1 MNSVRTIMMGVCAA
15 VAVCIPAGFLQA
27 EVIRS
32 FTSDITLRSDGTFT
46 VTETIEYDFDDAKRH
61 GIFRYLPTTHP
72 QESERLLYTRYIDID
87 VSEVLMN
94 GAPVPYVTD
103 NGGGEIEVKIGDP
116 DRTISGLHTYTIRY
130 QVAGGLSYYENEPPE
145 LYWNVTGTGWE
156 VPIEAA
162 AARVHA
168 DENLRGADASC
179 YWGREGAIA
188 SCVLATSTDGVATF
202 SATDLAPG
210 EGLTIAQEL
219 DPDLVAPL
227 VLERL
232 SLLLPWLVLAG
243 VWLMGLIIFAVR
255 HVRRYHTG
263 RTIIAQYEAYFEVK
277 PMYTGLLVDGRLDA
291 QDITAG
297 IVYLAEQGFFRIKKI
312 ERKTFFFF
320 EVDDYEVTLRRPYT
334 ELATSFQEE
343 IFKLLFVEDAPVGAS
358 ITLHDLSTN
367 TTKQTE
373 NQKTLQ
379 RLKKAANEDLI
390 ERGFFEHTVRELL
403 TIGGVMIG
411 VLLLLVTASLALGA
425 APETVL
431 LPALFIA
438 VGTIV
443 ALGISYRRRTRKG
456 YEALD
461 HLKGFKLFLSVTDT
475 ERFAFHNA
483 PQKSPEQ
490 FMEYLPYAI
499 AFGVEKEW
507 AKVFDDITIPNP
519 DWYEGDGGAFS
530 AIYLTNSLSAFGA
543 TFTTSAGTSP
553 SSGGGSVGGGAGGG
567 GGGSW

>member
-15 VAVCIPAGFLQA
+15 VAVCIPAGFAQA

-46 VTETIEYDFDDAKRH
+46 VTETIEYDFEDAKRH
-61 GIFRYLPTTHP
+61 GIFRNLPTTHP
-72 QESERLLYTRYIDID
+72 QESERLLYTRYTDID
-87 VSEVLMN
+87 VAEVLMN

-103 NGGGEIEVKIGDP
+103 SGGGEIEVKIGDA
-116 DRTISGLHTYTIRY
+116 DRTITGLHTYTIRY
-130 QVAGGLSYYENEPPE
+130 QVAGGLSYYENESPE

-168 DENLRGADASC
+168 DENLRGVDASC
-179 YWGREGAIA
+179 YRGREGANE
-188 SCVLATSTDGVATF
+188 SCVLATSTDGVAMF

-219 DPDLVAPL
+219 DPDLVVPL

-243 VWLMGLIIFAVR
+243 VWLIGLIIFVVR
-255 HVRRYHTG
+255 HLRRHRTG
-263 RTIIAQYEAYFEVK
+263 RTIIAQYEPYPEVK
-277 PMYTGLLVDGRLDA
+277 PMYTGLLLDDRLDA
-291 QDITAG
+291 HDITAG
-297 IVYLAEQGFFRIKKI
+297 IIYLAEQGFFTIKKI
-312 ERKTFFFF
+312 DRKAYFFFS
-320 EVDDYEVTLRRPYT
+320 VDDYEVTLRRPYA
-334 ELATSFQEE
+334 ELATQFQEE
-343 IFKLLFVEDAPVGAS
+343 IFKLLFAEDAPVGAS

-390 ERGFFEHTVRELL
+390 ERGFFEHTVRKVLS
-403 TIGGVMIG
+403 IGGVMIG
-411 VLLLLVTASLALGA
+411 VLLLLIAASLALGA

-456 YEALD
+456 YRALD

-519 DWYEGDGGAFS
+519 DWYEGDGGVFTAV
-530 AIYLTNSLSAFGA
+530 YLTNSLSAFGT
-543 TFTTSAGTSP
+543 TFTSSAGTAP